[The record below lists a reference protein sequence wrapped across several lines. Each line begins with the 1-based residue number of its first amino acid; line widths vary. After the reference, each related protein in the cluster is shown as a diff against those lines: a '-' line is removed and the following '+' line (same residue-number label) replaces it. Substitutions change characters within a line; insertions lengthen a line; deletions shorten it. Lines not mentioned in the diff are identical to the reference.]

1 MCSER
6 GQASVEWVGLV
17 LLLALGLTALARFAP
32 RPDAGALGAELA
44 HALTC
49 AARGSCAAERD
60 GRTPSGVP
68 AGGGSGRL
76 AVAPPLVPVARAER
90 DPLRRGLGL
99 SRPGQ
104 SRPGLGRPGQ
114 SRPGRGRPWLGRPRF
129 AGPLPGHA
137 GPLLRRARRGA
148 GTLWRRSW
156 LLCLGY
162 ERVRWSIL
170 HPEIRFPH
178 QTIPLSEGLRIAN
191 DCLSPVDLVRDR
203 DLLRGEP

>member
-1 MCSER
+1 MRSER

-17 LLLALGLTALARFAP
+17 LLLALGLTALARYAP
-32 RPDAGALGAELA
+32 RPDAGALGGELA

-49 AARGSCAAERD
+49 AARGSCAAERE
-60 GRTPSGVP
+60 GRAPSSVP
-68 AGGGSGRL
+68 AGGSGRL
-76 AVAPPLVPVARAER
+76 VVAPPLVPVARAQR
-90 DPLRRGLGL
+90 DPLRRG
-99 SRPGQ
+99 
-104 SRPGLGRPGQ
+104 PGLARPGQ
-114 SRPGRGRPWLGRPRF
+114 SRPGRGRPWLRRPRF

-148 GTLWRRSW
+148 GTLWRRAW
-156 LLCLGY
+156 LICLGY

-178 QTIPLSEGLRIAN
+178 ATIPVSEGLRIAN